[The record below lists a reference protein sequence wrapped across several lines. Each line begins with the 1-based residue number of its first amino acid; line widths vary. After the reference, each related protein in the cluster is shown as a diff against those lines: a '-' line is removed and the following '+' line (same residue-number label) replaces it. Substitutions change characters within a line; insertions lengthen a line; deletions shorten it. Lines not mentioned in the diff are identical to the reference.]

1 MMHPEI
7 FGDKFMNDV
16 SRADLSLQHISSL
29 MIMGGNFIVG
39 KYQLEYFTDNKERL
53 NRVLAGVIPWLSS
66 TQGFSRAIAQLMVY
80 QLIPRVIDVS
90 SSAASLQD
98 SAWYLKS
105 TYNFLDTNRE
115 MKRLR
120 NKQIKTIVK
129 RLVHRRVYLV
139 SKSTKPRKLIRFI

>member
-98 SAWYLKS
+98 SA

-120 NKQIKTIVK
+120 NKQINFTII
-129 RLVHRRVYLV
+129 LVLVLVVLSNGKSSRR
-139 SKSTKPRKLIRFI
+139 IR

>member
-29 MIMGGNFIVG
+29 MIMGGNFIVA

-90 SSAASLQD
+90 SSAVFD
-98 SAWYLKS
+98 
-105 TYNFLDTNRE
+105 
-115 MKRLR
+115 
-120 NKQIKTIVK
+120 
-129 RLVHRRVYLV
+129 
-139 SKSTKPRKLIRFI
+139 